1 MLWFNFIL
9 GINLIFLCFK
19 SIIVHYQHPK
29 TKKYKIKPKLNHN
42 ISMADISCEQAL
54 RGALAAGREKEGE
67 LATLS
72 LEFKFPLQFPC
83 GSPSTELSDF
93 RQSAQSAN
101 ERECK
106 QTLKNTWQG

>member
-1 MLWFNFIL
+1 MLRFNFIL
-9 GINLIFLCFK
+9 GINLIFHCFK
-19 SIIVHYQHPK
+19 LIIIHYQN
-29 TKKYKIKPKLNHN
+29 KIKAKLNH
-42 ISMADISCEQAL
+42 